1 MGRPPTRP
9 KGFRDGFYIEIVNRG
24 GSQTMKLRC
33 DSREEM
39 EQKAAMYTAAKKH
52 VNILGE
58 HKKGIWVD
66 QPQEEPAQR
75 GRKKKVKP
83 VVDDDAEMEFE
94 LPEELS
100 EADMKALEEGK
111 APKAPK
117 GEKEPKPKKEPKAPK
132 AEKPAKAPKAEKAKP
147 AKVAKP
153 AKAAKP
159 VKVKPVK
166 SAKAKPVKPAKAQK
180 AKPAKPAK
188 KAVKVAKKS
197 APKPAAKKA
206 KPVAKKKKK

>member
-24 GSQTMKLRC
+24 MSQTMKLRS

-39 EQKAAMYTAAKKH
+39 ERNAAMYAAAKKH

-83 VVDDDAEMEFE
+83 PVDEDVLDFE

-117 GEKEPKPKKEPKAPK
+117 GEKAPKVKAEKAPK
-132 AEKPAKAPKAEKAKP
+132 EKKAPKPAKPAKKVAKPAKP

-153 AKAAKP
+153 AKAKAKKVVKPAPKKAKP
-159 VKVKPVK
+159 VVKKP
-166 SAKAKPVKPAKAQK
+166 SPAKAKP
-180 AKPAKPAK
+180 
-188 KAVKVAKKS
+188 
-197 APKPAAKKA
+197 KA

>member
-24 GSQTMKLRC
+24 MSQTMKLRS

-39 EQKAAMYTAAKKH
+39 ERNAAMYAAAKKH

-83 VVDDDAEMEFE
+83 PVDEDVLDFE

-117 GEKEPKPKKEPKAPK
+117 GEKAPK
-132 AEKPAKAPKAEKAKP
+132 VKAEKAPKEKKAPKPAKPAKKVAKPVKP

-153 AKAAKP
+153 AKAKAKKVVKPAPKKAKP
-159 VKVKPVK
+159 VAKKVAKPAPKKAKPVAQK
-166 SAKAKPVKPAKAQK
+166 PAPAKAKP
-180 AKPAKPAK
+180 
-188 KAVKVAKKS
+188 
-197 APKPAAKKA
+197 KA

>member
-24 GSQTMKLRC
+24 MSQTMKLRS

-39 EQKAAMYTAAKKH
+39 ERNAAMYAAAKKH

-83 VVDDDAEMEFE
+83 PVDEDVLDFE
-94 LPEELS
+94 LPDELS

-117 GEKEPKPKKEPKAPK
+117 GEKAPK
-132 AEKPAKAPKAEKAKP
+132 VKAEKAPKP
-147 AKVAKP
+147 AKVKAVKAPKEKKPAKP
-153 AKAAKP
+153 VKAAKKAAKP
-159 VKVKPVK
+159 TKPVK
-166 SAKAKPVKPAKAQK
+166 
-180 AKPAKPAK
+180 
-188 KAVKVAKKS
+188 VA
-197 APKPAAKKA
+197 KPAAKKA
-206 KPVAKKKKK
+206 KPVAKKPAPAKAKPKAKPVAKKKKK

>member
-24 GSQTMKLRC
+24 MSQTMKLRS

-39 EQKAAMYTAAKKH
+39 ERNAAMYAAAKKH

-83 VVDDDAEMEFE
+83 PVDEDVLDFE

-117 GEKEPKPKKEPKAPK
+117 GEKAPKVKAEKAPK
-132 AEKPAKAPKAEKAKP
+132 PAKVKAEKAPKEKKAPKPAKPAKKVAKPAKP

-153 AKAAKP
+153 AKAKAKKVVKPAPKKAKP
-159 VKVKPVK
+159 VAKKP
-166 SAKAKPVKPAKAQK
+166 SPAKAKP
-180 AKPAKPAK
+180 
-188 KAVKVAKKS
+188 
-197 APKPAAKKA
+197 KA

>member
-24 GSQTMKLRC
+24 MSQTMKLRS

-39 EQKAAMYTAAKKH
+39 ERNAAMYAAAKKH

-83 VVDDDAEMEFE
+83 PVDEDVLDFE

-117 GEKEPKPKKEPKAPK
+117 GEKAPKVKAEKAPK
-132 AEKPAKAPKAEKAKP
+132 EKKAPKPAKPAKKVAKPAKP

-153 AKAAKP
+153 AKAKAKKVVKPAPKKAKP
-159 VKVKPVK
+159 VAKKP
-166 SAKAKPVKPAKAQK
+166 SPAKAKP
-180 AKPAKPAK
+180 
-188 KAVKVAKKS
+188 
-197 APKPAAKKA
+197 KA

>member
-24 GSQTMKLRC
+24 MSQTMKLRS

-39 EQKAAMYTAAKKH
+39 ERNAAMYAAAKKH

-83 VVDDDAEMEFE
+83 PVDEDVLDFE

-117 GEKEPKPKKEPKAPK
+117 GEKAPK
-132 AEKPAKAPKAEKAKP
+132 VKAEKAPKEKKAPKPAKPAKKVAKPVKP

-153 AKAAKP
+153 AKAKAKKVVKPAPKKAKP
-159 VKVKPVK
+159 VAKKVVKPAPKKAKPVAQK
-166 SAKAKPVKPAKAQK
+166 PSPAKAKP
-180 AKPAKPAK
+180 
-188 KAVKVAKKS
+188 
-197 APKPAAKKA
+197 KA

>member
-153 AKAAKP
+153 AKP
-159 VKVKPVK
+159 
-166 SAKAKPVKPAKAQK
+166 AKAKVAKPAKPT
-180 AKPAKPAK
+180 KPVKPAK
-188 KAVKVAKKS
+188 KAVKAVKKP

>member
-153 AKAAKP
+153 AKP
-159 VKVKPVK
+159 
-166 SAKAKPVKPAKAQK
+166 AKAKVAKPAKST
-180 AKPAKPAK
+180 KPVKPAK
-188 KAVKVAKKS
+188 KAVKAVKKP

>member
-24 GSQTMKLRC
+24 MSQTMKLRS

-39 EQKAAMYTAAKKH
+39 ERNAAMYAAAKKH

-83 VVDDDAEMEFE
+83 PVDEDVLDFE
-94 LPEELS
+94 LPDELS

-117 GEKEPKPKKEPKAPK
+117 GEKAPKAPK
-132 AEKPAKAPKAEKAKP
+132 VKAEKAPKVKAGKAPKEKKAPKPAKAPKKAAKTTKPVKAKKE
-147 AKVAKP
+147 AAKKVAKP
-153 AKAAKP
+153 APKNPKAVTK
-159 VKVKPVK
+159 
-166 SAKAKPVKPAKAQK
+166 KPA
-180 AKPAKPAK
+180 PAKG
-188 KAVKVAKKS
+188 
-197 APKPAAKKA
+197 KPKA